1 MRWYVGAFILVV
13 SVRPG
18 VAAAQQDASSA
29 AIEQERV
36 AVTGQLP
43 EIAPSAGSRTALSEQ
58 APAFEAEPSAQAA
71 PAPGSRT
78 AVIEQAQAAKAATLT
93 PAAPGKAEAYV
104 TRISDTFLSGELHW
118 HAFWQNAYSG
128 GGFTLGAGY
137 LRHVSSYNF
146 VDVRGSVTF
155 SGYKRIETEF
165 IAPELFERRGRLS
178 VLGGWREAT
187 AVNFYGLGQNT
198 TPESLTNY
206 GFTQPYLSANLEV
219 LPTRKL
225 LTVMGGIEVSQ
236 WNQGAGSGSSPSIEQ
251 KYTSATL
258 PGLGASPLYL
268 HTQAT
273 VGLDSRPARGY
284 TRRGGFYGV
293 TFHDYADKDGAFGF
307 RQVDYTAIQ
316 HIPILRE
323 AWVLA
328 FRAFAQTTYDKN
340 GQQIP
345 FFMMPAFSGGSDL
358 RAYSSWRLRDLNS
371 LLLQGEWRTSIN
383 RFLEMALFYDAGK
396 VAATRSDLDPHNMK
410 TDYGIGFRFHSAIAT
425 PLRIELAKGNE
436 GFVLNFSA
444 SQVF

>member
-1 MRWYVGAFILVV
+1 MKRGYAVITLIVVALGVTYVAG
-13 SVRPG
+13 VRAQEAQNAPD
-18 VAAAQQDASSA
+18 AASRA
-29 AIEQERV
+29 A
-36 AVTGQLP
+36 L
-43 EIAPSAGSRTALSEQ
+43 
-58 APAFEAEPSAQAA
+58 
-71 PAPGSRT
+71 
-78 AVIEQAQAAKAATLT
+78 IEQAEQTKLEKLT

-104 TRISDTFLSGELHW
+104 MRISNMFLGGPMRW
-118 HAFWQNAYSG
+118 HAFWENAYSG

-146 VDVRGSVTF
+146 LDVRGSITF
-155 SGYKRIETEF
+155 SGYKRAEIEF
-165 IAPELFERRGRLS
+165 LAPELFARRGRLS

-187 AVNFYGLGQNT
+187 AVNFYGLGQT
-198 TPESLTNY
+198 TNQESLVNY
-206 GFTQPYLSANLEV
+206 GFTQPYFGANLEV
-219 LPTRKL
+219 FPTRRL
-225 LTVMGGIEVSQ
+225 LTVAGGVEVSQ
-236 WNQGAGSGSSPSIEQ
+236 WNQGAGSGSSPSIEE
-251 KYTSATL
+251 KYTPETL
-258 PGLGASPLYL
+258 PGLGASPIYL

-293 TFHDYADKDGAFGF
+293 TVHDYTDRDGAFGF
-307 RQVDYTAIQ
+307 NQVDYTAIQ
-316 HIPILRE
+316 HVPILRE

-345 FFMMPAFSGGSDL
+345 FFMMPSFSGGSDL

-371 LLLQGEWRTSIN
+371 LLLQGEWRTTVN
-383 RFLEMALFYDAGK
+383 RFVEMALFYDAGK
-396 VAATRSDLDPHNMK
+396 VAARRSDLDLHGMK
-410 TDYGIGFRFHSAIAT
+410 SDVGIGFRFHGPIAT